1 MTYALRGKSLSC
13 TPFGATIGAMHT
25 ILRFVTLL
33 LGVSLL
39 AAARAQSLEI
49 IDLRHRT
56 AQEVIPILQP
66 LLEPGAA
73 LSGQDYK
80 LFVRAGSANLAQ
92 LRTALAKI
100 DTPLRQLLVT
110 VRNGTQRDFERENAA
125 ASAAVRSDGRGR
137 VSVLATQSSTHAQGG
152 ALGSVQVVEGGSA
165 FIATGSSVP
174 VVTAV
179 VGSDGRRP
187 WVAAATSYHSL
198 SSGFMVTPRVRGER
212 VVLEIEQHDEQLNGS
227 DIDSQTLATQVS
239 GRLGEWIQ
247 LGGISEAA
255 VAERSGIL
263 ERQYAT
269 RSEQRSI
276 WVKVE
281 AR

>member
-1 MTYALRGKSLSC
+1 MA
-13 TPFGATIGAMHT
+13 AMHT
-25 ILRFVTLL
+25 LLRFVTLL
-33 LGVSLL
+33 LGVGLL
-39 AAARAQSLEI
+39 AAARAQSLQI

-80 LFVRAGSANLAQ
+80 LFVRAGDANLVQ
-92 LRTALAKI
+92 LRAALAQI

-110 VRNGTQRDFERENAA
+110 VRNSTQRDLERENAA
-125 ASAAVRSDGRGR
+125 ASAAVRSDGSGR
-137 VSVLATQSSTHAQGG
+137 VSVLATGGRTHTQGVDM
-152 ALGSVQVVEGGSA
+152 GSVQVVEGGSA

-174 VVTAV
+174 VVTAL

-187 WVAAATSYHSL
+187 WVAAATSYQAL
-198 SSGFMVTPRVRGER
+198 RSGFMVTPRVRGER
-212 VVLEIEQHDEQLNGS
+212 VVLEIEQRDEQLSGS
-227 DIDSQTLATQVS
+227 GIDSQALATQVS

-247 LGGISEAA
+247 LGGISESS
-255 VAERSGIL
+255 VAERSAIL

-269 RSEQRSI
+269 RSDQRSI